1 MLAKK
6 AIGLLRGF
14 RRVLPRA
21 TQCSSFELA
30 LVRCST
36 LTTGASTRGHAG
48 ATRRRRRHLFGQQP
62 RNVRL
67 IAATGIVRQL
77 SQRTQGKT

>member
-21 TQCSSFELA
+21 TQCFSFELA

-36 LTTGASTRGHAG
+36 LGASTRGHAG